1 MRTARLLA
9 VLAALLTVGLSAGL
23 LAPPAGAQPPLRLS
37 DYLTDTAG
45 VLSDSGRKAITTAV
59 DKLYTDR
66 HIRLWVVYV
75 DTFSGQ
81 TATRWAQDTL
91 RTSDLGDYDALLAV
105 ATTDRAYAFL
115 VPPTIRGVNQSR
127 VDALRHNK
135 IEPALHDGDWSGAAV
150 AAATGL
156 DTAPGSSG
164 RVILL
169 ATLAALLVAVMGL
182 LLVMRYR
189 GRRRGPPHWPR
200 RAASTPPTSTRWPR
214 CRCRHS
220 TTCPARWWSTSTTR
234 CAPAPTNWTWPSPNS
249 ATSAP
254 NRSPRPSPT
263 PKPLSPKR
271 LRCASNWMT
280 ACRRHPRSAASCS
293 PR

>member
-189 GRRRGPPHWPR
+189 GRRR
-200 RAASTPPTSTRWPR
+200 RAA
-214 CRCRHS
+214 
-220 TTCPARWWSTSTTR
+220 A
-234 CAPAPTNWTWPSPNS
+234 
-249 ATSAP
+249 
-254 NRSPRPSPT
+254 
-263 PKPLSPKR
+263 L
-271 LRCASNWMT
+271 
-280 ACRRHPRSAASCS
+280 AA
-293 PR
+293 